1 MSQGFIKKLR
11 AKGWTVHQ
19 EGESLGVFGWLRGLG
34 AALSGR
40 VRPAEGHS

>member
-1 MSQGFIKKLR
+1 MSPGFINKLR

-19 EGESLGVFGWLRGLG
+19 EGESMGLLGWLRGLG
-34 AALSGR
+34 VALGGR